1 MAKVKVEMTR
11 NAVSKGKPEPKGKV
25 LEFEKEDVEWLNLVH
40 ANAAKVI
47 VEDEKQDKKAKK

>member
-11 NAVSKGKPEPKGKV
+11 SAISKGQPEQKGKV
-25 LEFEKEDVEWLNLVH
+25 LEFDKEDLEWLNLVH
-40 ANAAKVI
+40 ANAAKII